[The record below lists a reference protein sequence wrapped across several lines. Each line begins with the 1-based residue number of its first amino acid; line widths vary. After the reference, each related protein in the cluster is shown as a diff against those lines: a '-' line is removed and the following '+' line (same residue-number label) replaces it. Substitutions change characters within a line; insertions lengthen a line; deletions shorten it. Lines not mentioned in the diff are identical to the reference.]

1 MAATACKLIR
11 SKDDCVRNVVV
22 IYFFQRNLLLY
33 TLPLS
38 LLFVNDTTLHMGEQ
52 FRYLGVT
59 SSSDATWTA
68 HINATC
74 LKARGLIGMLYR
86 KLYSYTDTQSLLKLY
101 WATPGVCQLGLG
113 SPCTQEG
120 GIEAI
125 ECVEKFVLKVCLR
138 DSSHS
143 TLASS
148 LRRHNN

>member
-1 MAATACKLIR
+1 MI
-11 SKDDCVRNVVV
+11 VFVM
-22 IYFFQRNLLLY
+22 LLLSTFFKEIY
-33 TLPLS
+33 SYILS
-38 LLFVNDTTLHMGEQ
+38 LFLSSLSTTPPCTWVNNLDT
-52 FRYLGVT
+52 LG
-59 SSSDATWTA
+59 SPRSSDATWTA